1 MTGTCGRVTWRVIA
15 TVVHDTL
22 RKMSGSSAARARNGS
37 SATPA
42 QDRATTERQ
51 ARLLDFL
58 ADPPPEILAAADAV
72 GRAREQYGEDTDREL
87 ADIEAGRHPLQRRA
101 AKTRAR

>member
-1 MTGTCGRVTWRVIA
+1 MNG
-15 TVVHDTL
+15 
-22 RKMSGSSAARARNGS
+22 SGAARARKAS

-42 QDRATTERQ
+42 PDRAHAERQ

-58 ADPPPEILAAADAV
+58 ADPPPDILAAADAV

-87 ADIEAGRHPLQRRA
+87 ADIEAGRHPLQRRG